1 MRAQPQPEDLDR
13 EPVRHPAWPAD
24 GLYRYVPVPPAYY
37 DDDGYLVE
45 DGMTYADSHSGQT
58 AYWHYA
64 LKRRLPTATVCRDLA
79 VHYRE
84 GDRNAAVVPDLFVAL
99 RAPPLEE
106 RTHYQLWR
114 YPLPELVIEMLSKST
129 WKEDVGLKRYTYEY
143 LGVHECWLF
152 DPEGWALSTPLTGYR
167 LRDGRYRPITADAAG
182 AFWSRVLGMA
192 LHVLAGDLR
201 FRDPA
206 TGENLGTYEESMNR
220 AEAAER
226 EWAALR
232 ARADAAE
239 RELARLRLR
248 LEGS

>member
-1 MRAQPQPEDLDR
+1 MTQTDR
-13 EPVRHPAWPAD
+13 HA
-24 GLYRYVPVPPAYY
+24 
-37 DDDGYLVE
+37 
-45 DGMTYADSHSGQT
+45 GQT
-58 AYWHYA
+58 AYWHHA

-79 VHYRE
+79 IHYRE

-99 RAPPLEE
+99 RAPLEDQS
-106 RTHYQLWR
+106 HYKLWR

-129 WKEDVGLKRYTYEY
+129 WKEDVGQKRDTYEH
-143 LGVHECWLF
+143 LGVRECWLF

-167 LRDGRYRPITADAAG
+167 LRDGRYRPISADAAG
-182 AFWSRVLGMA
+182 ACRSRVLGMD

-201 FRDPA
+201 FRDLE
-206 TGENLGTYEESMNR
+206 TGENLRTYEESMNRLEAAKAKTAAERARTEAAEREWAALRAKTAAERAR

-239 RELARLRLR
+239 RELARVRLR